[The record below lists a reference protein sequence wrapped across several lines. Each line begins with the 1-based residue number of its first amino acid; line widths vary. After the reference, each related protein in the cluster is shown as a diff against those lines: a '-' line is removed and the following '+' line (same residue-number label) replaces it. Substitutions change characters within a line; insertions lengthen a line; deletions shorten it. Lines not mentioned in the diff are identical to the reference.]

1 MTSLFFSIPDIM
13 EPLFQSLILYW
24 SMENVTQTANLTRN
38 GTNRTDLIDSN
49 TNVVSQP
56 VKSSEGKL
64 HFGIINESCII
75 NLRHATCPGGITM
88 SFWLRLFKTRPTEPV
103 KILGFGQPHENKNGF
118 LVMEREDDLVIR
130 MITYKY
136 RCEIELDVV
145 DGAWTHITF
154 SFRIPRLL
162 KGYRNG
168 EQNVSN
174 NVCVEVPNAIE
185 FDQPLTSGA
194 AKATLDEVMIWFHQ
208 LQRDEIFGLVVN
220 NIGTNDC

>member
-1 MTSLFFSIPDIM
+1 
-13 EPLFQSLILYW
+13 
-24 SMENVTQTANLTRN
+24 
-38 GTNRTDLIDSN
+38 
-49 TNVVSQP
+49 
-56 VKSSEGKL
+56 
-64 HFGIINESCII
+64 
-75 NLRHATCPGGITM
+75 
-88 SFWLRLFKTRPTEPV
+88 
-103 KILGFGQPHENKNGF
+103 
-118 LVMEREDDLVIR
+118 MEREDDLVIR

-174 NVCVEVPNAIE
+174 NVCVVVPNAIE

-194 AKATLDEVMIWFHQ
+194 AKATFDEVMIWFHQ
-208 LQRDEIFGLVVN
+208 LQRDEIFGLVEN